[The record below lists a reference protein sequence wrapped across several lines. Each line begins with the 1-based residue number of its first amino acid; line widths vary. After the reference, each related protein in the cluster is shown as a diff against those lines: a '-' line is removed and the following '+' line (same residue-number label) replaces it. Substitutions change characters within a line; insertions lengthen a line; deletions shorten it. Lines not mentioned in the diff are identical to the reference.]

1 MTQAN
6 CSPQAT
12 EELCYFCF
20 KVLLAKLQG
29 KPLPSQS
36 ALRVCWDAQPVQVPG
51 LFVGWHTGPS
61 GLRGCMGTLKPVEL
75 HRGLSDYALQ
85 SALHDLRFSPIS
97 LKEVKMLTC
106 RVSILHSFE
115 SCSDPLDWKLGT
127 HGVTIAFTA
136 ALCSFCPCG
145 TCRYTA
151 TLLPE
156 VISEEGM
163 SQEAVLEKLVHKA
176 GYRRHCSPKMM
187 RSLEVTRFQTGR
199 SSRRSSWD
207 LGVGACRTVR
217 KPSAER
223 LRQTAQAIGA
233 A

>member
-1 MTQAN
+1 MFGCRAN
-6 CSPQAT
+6 

-187 RSLEVTRFQTGR
+187 RSLEVTRFQSTVCNLDFQTFALKQDR
-199 SSRRSSWD
+199 AE
-207 LGVGACRTVR
+207 LAAELVGPRCGCVPHCQEAL
-217 KPSAER
+217 S
-223 LRQTAQAIGA
+223 
-233 A
+233 